1 MFWVYGRDLVEREVA
16 SLRRY
21 MYSARMS
28 TTHLHS
34 AKHSESATDAPLFQ
48 NPLLDPRALARLAEP
63 DSTTS
68 LVGAAD
74 LLQATEVLEAHPRR
88 FLTNDYTRLITLA
101 DKASLSEISTRLREL
116 IPQSRDGHLTQAPS
130 WKEFHNPLNRGD
142 LTLGEALDALK
153 PFAFPQDK
161 IPMFVRLIENPE
173 WDWLPFYDFFPG
185 GTTLATHDA
194 LHILLGRGLLEHDEA
209 FVIGFTMGASGEMS
223 EWKTRLFSL
232 VSGTLY
238 PEAYRFGDSALE
250 IFADAVRLASDSGCA
265 PLHTQS
271 YETMIDTPISELRA
285 LLGIPE
291 KGLAEY
297 FRNEAVRFPRDIASQ
312 KAALGADG
320 L

>member
-1 MFWVYGRDLVEREVA
+1 
-16 SLRRY
+16 
-21 MYSARMS
+21 MS
-28 TTHLHS
+28 IPHLHL
-34 AKHSESATDAPLFQ
+34 AKHSESTTDATFFL
-48 NPLLDPRALARLAEP
+48 NPLLDPRALARRAESG
-63 DSTTS
+63 STTPPMR
-68 LVGAAD
+68 AAD
-74 LLQATEVLEAHPRR
+74 LLHATEVLEAHPRR
-88 FLTNDYTRLITLA
+88 FLTNDYTRLIALA
-101 DKASLSEISTRLREL
+101 DNSSLSAISNRLRAL

-142 LTLGEALDALK
+142 LTLGEALGGLK

-194 LHILLGRGLLEHDEA
+194 LHMLLGRGLLEHDEA

-223 EWKTRLFSL
+223 EWKTRLFAL

-238 PEAYRFGDSALE
+238 PEAYRFGESALE
-250 IFADAVRLASDSGCA
+250 IFADAVRMASDSGCA

-271 YETMIDTPISELRA
+271 YETMCDRPISELRA
-285 LLGIPE
+285 MLGIPE
-291 KGLAEY
+291 GKLAEY
-297 FRNEAVRFPRDIASQ
+297 FRNEAIRFPRDIASQ

>member
-1 MFWVYGRDLVEREVA
+1 
-16 SLRRY
+16 
-21 MYSARMS
+21 MS
-28 TTHLHS
+28 TIHLNV
-34 AKHSESATDAPLFQ
+34 AKHSESATDALLFP
-48 NPLLDPRALARLAEP
+48 NPLLDPRALAQRPER
-63 DSTTS
+63 DSRTYPVST
-68 LVGAAD
+68 AD
-74 LLQATEVLEAHPRR
+74 LLLATEVLEAHPRR
-88 FLTNDYTRLITLA
+88 FLTNDYTRLIALA
-101 DKASLSEISTRLREL
+101 DSASHSDISKRLREL
-116 IPQSRDGHLTQAPS
+116 IPHSRDGHLTQAPS
-130 WKEFHNPLNRGD
+130 WKDFHNPLNRGD
-142 LTLGEALDALK
+142 LTLGEALGALS

-194 LHILLGRGLLEHDEA
+194 LHMLLGRGLLEHDEA
-209 FVIGFTMGASGEMS
+209 FVIGFTMGASGEMR

-250 IFADAVRLASDSGCA
+250 IFTDAVRMASDSGCA

-271 YETMIDTPISELRA
+271 YETMRDRQISELRA
-285 LLGIPE
+285 MLGIPE
-291 KGLAEY
+291 GKLAEY
-297 FRNEAVRFPRDIASQ
+297 FRNEAIRFPRDIASQ